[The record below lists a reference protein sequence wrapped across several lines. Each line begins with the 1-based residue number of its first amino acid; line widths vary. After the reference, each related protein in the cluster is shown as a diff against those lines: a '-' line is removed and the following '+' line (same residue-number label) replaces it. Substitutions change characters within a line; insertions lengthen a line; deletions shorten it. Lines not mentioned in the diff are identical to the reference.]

1 MEKLALHID
10 EKAYSDKPKGGEVG
24 KLSNRITSEVAT
36 VTVQELAER
45 LGKGHTAVLA
55 EFEGSR
61 NTESF
66 KSQQI
71 LALDFDNEDKHKE
84 RTTGLHYQTIEATL
98 MNPTIQAY
106 ATFLYKTFS
115 YKEGHEKFRVVFV
128 LDEPLHSVKEVENAY
143 DWLLFQFPNA
153 DQVVKDPTRIF
164 FGGKQG
170 YEEINFQNRLST
182 NLFPEIEIEEA
193 PKVFSSKRPVNLIDK
208 AKGIKANTTNSH
220 KATWELI
227 RDREYDEVK
236 ERWKPYSEAV
246 SQPSQAIKYIKSLPM
261 GEMLGL
267 PEGVTFLDIFHDEED
282 PSANIYEDNK
292 GVWFY
297 KCFSSSAEFSGDLI
311 RTLGKLTN
319 QSYPISLAKELTGVE
334 VKMSPKIKQL
344 RDTWEEIMAVFSS
357 VDFKINYPHMHNM
370 FKSYKLEIQQIID
383 IFVKNQYEDSEGN
396 IRSLTYI
403 GTRTISEMLYGTP
416 HKYKRIIKSLNLMNY
431 TGWVDK
437 LEYKEVPESL
447 QVKIDKNIARNKEIF
462 GHNRAMNV
470 YELLG
475 QEGSD
480 EFFNQLEAQSI
491 LMREK
496 GFSAT
501 SSLTYEGVAAMDGI
515 DKAREL
521 FPQDSSR
528 EVSKKTKNF
537 FNNLVVVVGTKL
549 SEKAYVEQN
558 EIMEILVD
566 NFDYTKSYVERT
578 YRKVYP
584 ALQEGYGFT
593 KVRLTKDLKE
603 QWDVPQSSSYPTVLY
618 KSI

>member
-1 MEKLALHID
+1 MEKTTLHID
-10 EKAYSDKPKGGEVG
+10 KKAYSDKPKDGEIG
-24 KLSNRITSEVAT
+24 KLSNRITSEVVE

-61 NTESF
+61 NTENF

-84 RTTGLHYQTIEATL
+84 KTTGLHYQTIEATL

-115 YKEGHEKFRVVFV
+115 YKDGHEKFRVVFV
-128 LDEPLHSVKEVENAY
+128 LDKPLHSVKEVENAY

-182 NLFPEIEIEEA
+182 SLFPEIEIEEA
-193 PKVFSSKRPVNLIDK
+193 PKVSSSKRPINLIDK
-208 AKGIKANTTNSH
+208 AKEIKANPTDSH

-227 RDREYDEVK
+227 RDGEYDEVK

-246 SQPSQAIKYIKSLPM
+246 SQPSQAIMYIKSLPM
-261 GEMLGL
+261 DEMLGL
-267 PEGVTFLDIFHDEED
+267 PKGVTFLDIFHDEED
-282 PSANIYEDNK
+282 PSANIYEDNR

-357 VDFKINYPHMHNM
+357 VDFKINYPQMHNM

-403 GTRTISEMLYGTP
+403 GTRTISEILYGTP
-416 HKYKRIIKSLNLMNY
+416 NKYSRIVKALNLMNY

-437 LEYKEVPESL
+437 LEYKEVPRSL
-447 QVKIDKNIARNKEIF
+447 QIKIDKNRARNKEIF

-501 SSLTYEGVAAMDGI
+501 SSLTYEGVASMDGI
-515 DKAREL
+515 DKAREM

-549 SEKAYVEQN
+549 NEKAYVEQN
-558 EIMEILVD
+558 EIINILVD
-566 NFDYTKSYVERT
+566 NFDYTKSYVEKT

-584 ALQEGYGFT
+584 ALQEEYGFT
-593 KVRLTKDLKE
+593 KTRLTKDLKE
-603 QWDVPQSSSYPTVLY
+603 QWDVPQSSSYPTILY
-618 KSI
+618 KSF